1 MWGFR
6 GRSGTLSNNT
16 SNNTQHR
23 AAASR
28 WSEVRVWRLIEQSYS
43 KAQRKTRL
51 SPQEGKKRD
60 EKKARMRAAYKWRFT
75 RWPGGFEGIPR
86 QGRSADSAILP
97 CRVCAVSSKLLGV
110 QARESVYRF
119 IGHAFPKEFQLAS
132 EPRRRIC
139 SDVETF
145 RPE

>member
-51 SPQEGKKRD
+51 SPQEGKERD
-60 EKKARMRAAYKWRFT
+60 EKKARMRAAYK
-75 RWPGGFEGIPR
+75 
-86 QGRSADSAILP
+86 
-97 CRVCAVSSKLLGV
+97 
-110 QARESVYRF
+110 
-119 IGHAFPKEFQLAS
+119 
-132 EPRRRIC
+132 
-139 SDVETF
+139 
-145 RPE
+145 